1 MDILTNI
8 PIEINT
14 EQVAGFLARG
24 PGNQFLHKEVAQAVE
39 MAREWVRPASV
50 FAWGCVSRPDA
61 DTLQLEWQ
69 GRDLV
74 SDLHLGPHADLMADA
89 AMALVSVTTI
99 GPELDAHARRLH
111 QAGKTLPAYLLD
123 CVGVIALGQAGQV
136 LRRMAEERAAA
147 QAWGV
152 GPSLGPGSL
161 AGWDLKEQPDLCAG
175 LDLDAIGVRLNASGV
190 LVPHKS
196 ASGLIGLG
204 PDYRS
209 PRVGSVCRFC
219 MLSKSCWRA
228 EHDG

>member
-1 MDILTNI
+1 
-8 PIEINT
+8 
-14 EQVAGFLARG
+14 
-24 PGNQFLHKEVAQAVE
+24 
-39 MAREWVRPASV
+39 MARELIRPASV
-50 FAWGCVSRPDA
+50 FAWRPVNMPDA
-61 DTLQLEWQ
+61 GTLQLAWQ
-69 GRDLV
+69 GRTLL
-74 SDLHLGPHADLMADA
+74 SDLHLGPHADLMAA
-89 AMALVSVTTI
+89 AELALVSVTTI

-123 CVGVIALGQAGQV
+123 CVGVITLGQAGQA
-136 LRRMAEERAAA
+136 LRRMAEKRAAR
-147 QAWGV
+147 QGWGV

-161 AGWDLKEQPDLCAG
+161 AGWDLKEQSVLCAG

-209 PRVGSVCRFC
+209 RLVGSVCRFC

-228 EHDG
+228 EHDGRNTGANDF